1 MPALSEL
8 DKSRTRFH
16 LGYGAG
22 TPAGDRARLEEGMN
36 GLQDDYELNRVKE
49 MLSRCDYAFEKTEQD
64 AEGRFESKELYV
76 GDINRSIIRNANS
89 NADLRLWWE
98 NYLRETDLLAW
109 HPLWVPNYRREE
121 NLRYRFARTG
131 AEFIKAVPGPAD
143 TCVSDRIQLSSD
155 FA

>member
-22 TPAGDRARLEEGMN
+22 TPAGDRARIEEAMN
-36 GLQDDYELNRVKE
+36 GLQDDYEVNRVRE
-49 MLSRCDYAFEKTEQD
+49 ILERCDRAFVLTEQNAD
-64 AEGRFESKELYV
+64 GRYQSKELYV
-76 GDINRSIIRNANS
+76 GDINRSIIREETNRTN
-89 NADLRLWWE
+89 RLWWE
-98 NYLRETDLLAW
+98 NYLKETDLLAF

-121 NLRYRFARTG
+121 NLRYRYARYG

-143 TCVSDRIQLSSD
+143 SCVSDRIQLSRE

>member
-1 MPALSEL
+1 MPALSDL
-8 DKSRTRFH
+8 DKSRCRFH

-36 GLQDDYELNRVKE
+36 GLQDNYEVDRVKE
-49 MLSRCDYAFEKTEQD
+49 MLDRCDNAFKLTEQGV
-64 AEGRFESKELYV
+64 EGRFETKELYV
-76 GDINRSIIRNANS
+76 GDINRSIIREANGDS
-89 NADLRLWWE
+89 RYWWE
-98 NYLRETDLLAW
+98 NYLKETDNLAW
-109 HPLWVPNYRREE
+109 HPLWVPNYRREA

-143 TCVSDRIQLSSD
+143 SCVSDRLQLSSS